1 MSVYELIRAIRDGST
16 SIAIDIIESGKVNLN
31 ELYDGQTALTLSV
44 DYKRPAIVQALIK
57 AGADPNT
64 KNSTGLTP
72 MMMLMYKGDDKNNY
86 NHENKIELMFN
97 ELLPVSDI
105 NIENNKGNTALFI
118 ALNRRNS
125 VKYIKSLLDYGA
137 NIFHVNHNGETVIL
151 RFATQ
156 DDADDNID
164 VLQLLLEKSTPELI
178 NRKDEY
184 GKTAIEYALSSKHYK
199 TVEQLLDKGAKLSNA
214 SYSDI
219 RSIKNSKQFKRIMER
234 VERQINRKNILPDMR
249 PSDLEVRFG
258 VELEICVKL
267 TPECGHESNIK
278 RENFQTKFWVNLF
291 GMYAK
296 SMLSKSPLVEK
307 MRSRYEYMY
316 VSDGEKYDVE
326 YILNLN
332 TFEIE
337 KFETNTIAYDKPFFT
352 VDRSVVCDDYYS
364 NNNNNNNTNNNNN
377 NTKNTRNAYLP
388 DIENTF
394 HMELVSPIMT
404 NLEELKDLLEFI
416 GMQTPSCF
424 VSNDTAGFHVNVSL
438 LNKNTNKAIPLT
450 IDFFT
455 NTFFPR
461 YTEWESEMYPKVRSK
476 HSNYA
481 KCIGTKDATKY
492 PDLYHSICKTKYA
505 SIHRKTH
512 ELVEFR
518 LFGSSTNMTDL
529 LNYTQQATELLRD
542 SYLVWY
548 AQQVPQT
555 AGARITRK
563 KKRTQ
568 KPLRKA
574 RSARNKKH

>member
-1 MSVYELIRAIRDGST
+1 M
-16 SIAIDIIESGKVNLN
+16 
-31 ELYDGQTALTLSV
+31 
-44 DYKRPAIVQALIK
+44 DYKRLDIVRALIR

-64 KNSTGLTP
+64 KNSYGLTP
-72 MMMLMYKGDDKNNY
+72 IMMLVHIGDDNFKDTFD
-86 NHENKIELMFN
+86 KIFK
-97 ELLPVSDI
+97 ELLPVSDV
-105 NIENNKGNTALFI
+105 NIENNEGNTALFI
-118 ALNRRNS
+118 ALNRRIS
-125 VKYIKSLLDYGA
+125 IVYVKSLLDRGA
-137 NIFHVNHNGETVIL
+137 NIFHVNHNGETVISL
-151 RFATQ
+151 IAAK
-156 DDADDNID
+156 DDADDKIY
-164 VLQLLLEKSTPELI
+164 VLKFLLEKSTPELI
-178 NRKDEY
+178 NMKDKY
-184 GKTAIEYALSSKHYK
+184 GNTAVKYAMSTKNYK
-199 TVEQLLDKGAKLSNA
+199 TVEQLLDKGAKLS

-219 RSIKNSKQFKRIMER
+219 RSIKNSKQFRRIMER
-234 VERQINRKNILPDMR
+234 VESQINRKNILPDMQ

-258 VELEICVKL
+258 IELEICVKL
-267 TPECGHESNIK
+267 TPDCGHESNIK
-278 RENFQTKFWVNLF
+278 RENFQTKSWVDLF

-316 VSDGEKYDVE
+316 VSDGEKYDVD
-326 YILNLN
+326 YILNLH

-337 KFETNTIAYDKPFFT
+337 EYETNTIAYDKPFFT
-352 VDRSVVCDDYYS
+352 VDYSVVCDDYY
-364 NNNNNNNTNNNNN
+364 NNNNTNSR
-377 NTKNTRNAYLP
+377 KAYLP

-461 YTEWESEMYPKVRSK
+461 YTEWETEMYPKVRSK

-492 PDLYHSICKTKYA
+492 PELYHNICMTKYA

-512 ELVEFR
+512 ELIEFR
-518 LFGSSTNMTDL
+518 LFGSSTNMTNL
-529 LNYTQQATELLRD
+529 FNYTQQATELLRN
-542 SYLVWY
+542 SYIDWY
-548 AQQVPQT
+548 AQQVPQFLHT
-555 AGARITRK
+555 AGTRMTRK
-563 KKRTQ
+563 NKNKRIQT
-568 KPLRKA
+568 LRRKV
-574 RSARNKKH
+574 RCTRNRKL